1 MAMSKVDRFASGAL
15 GEPGN
20 RLFLLEV
27 EEGVTTTAYALE
39 KLQVEALAEEAKQL
53 LRERGLIGTG
63 LSIDPG
69 DVHESTHIA
78 FRVGGMQL
86 VLGDDADFAELILFS
101 TEEDPPAR
109 YELSLPQLDA
119 FAREA
124 VVVVAAGRPEC
135 PRCGLPMDPDGHNCP
150 RSNGDLRGHRP

>member
-1 MAMSKVDRFASGAL
+1 MSSVDRFAGGAL
-15 GEPGN
+15 GEPGD

-27 EEGVTTTAYALE
+27 EAGGESIAYVLE
-39 KLQVEALAEEAKQL
+39 KIQVAALAEEAQRL

-63 LSIDPG
+63 LALDPG
-69 DVHESTHIA
+69 TVHAETPVS

-86 VLGDDADFAELILFS
+86 ALGDNDVGELVLMS
-101 TEEDPPAR
+101 TEEDPPVR
-109 YELSLPQLDA
+109 YELTIAQLDA

-124 VVVVAAGRPEC
+124 LAVVAAGRPAC
-135 PRCGLPMDPDGHNCP
+135 PRCGLPMDPEGHNCP